1 MVTFVAACYY
11 FLVWIQEDTIQSL
24 VLTSACA
31 FLATLAR
38 YDGWP
43 LFVTLLCFIPLVG
56 LFKRQR
62 FLRIQG
68 NVITFV
74 LLGGLGIVL
83 WLTWNKMIF
92 GDPLYFQRGIYSSQA
107 QQMLLVTDK
116 TLFAY
121 HNLWQAIR
129 FYTID
134 SALSVGSLL
143 LLLLVIALLWFLL
156 ENRFRPSTF
165 GVLVFLVPFGFYI
178 LALYNGN
185 AAIWVPGANP
195 PGAPVYMYNV
205 RYGAQMVAPTAFCI
219 AILAD
224 KLSSISIP
232 YSKLVTQVL
241 LTGVILTQC
250 VLIQLQG
257 VISLQDGQYNYSCS
271 PRHTTLDYLS
281 EHYNGGRILT
291 DVYAIGFDPT
301 DSGFI
306 NFRDVVYE
314 GSGSYWT
321 QALRN
326 PAQSVEWLLVNPSN
340 NVDLVAQH
348 IDLNSPAFLSQFTLV
363 ARQTNNIRLYHRLGG
378 PPLPDRPAPSPL
390 HFEHAPCLKA

>member
-1 MVTFVAACYY
+1 
-11 FLVWIQEDTIQSL
+11 
-24 VLTSACA
+24 
-31 FLATLAR
+31 
-38 YDGWP
+38 
-43 LFVTLLCFIPLVG
+43 
-56 LFKRQR
+56 
-62 FLRIQG
+62 
-68 NVITFV
+68 
-74 LLGGLGIVL
+74 
-83 WLTWNKMIF
+83 
-92 GDPLYFQRGIYSSQA
+92 
-107 QQMLLVTDK
+107 
-116 TLFAY
+116 
-121 HNLWQAIR
+121 
-129 FYTID
+129 
-134 SALSVGSLL
+134 
-143 LLLLVIALLWFLL
+143 
-156 ENRFRPSTF
+156 
-165 GVLVFLVPFGFYI
+165 
-178 LALYNGN
+178 
-185 AAIWVPGANP
+185 PGANP

-271 PRHTTLDYLS
+271 PRHTTLDYLA

-326 PAQSVEWLLVNPSN
+326 PTQSVEWILVNPSN